1 VSLLLLLILLLFTAK
16 VPMDLFD
23 QIETYI
29 FTYLVDT
36 YFSAFKDSPSWTKL
50 FQFLYMTE
58 RTVLEE
64 DFSLFRG
71 TVMHCTA
78 PEAMDLGSGSALTAA
93 SAYSCSVCIHVLY
106 AFMYCTGIHILY
118 RHSCIVPFCI
128 LQIFNHCLYNS
139 LV

>member
-1 VSLLLLLILLLFTAK
+1 
-16 VPMDLFD
+16 MDLFD

-29 FTYLVDT
+29 FSYLVDT

-71 TVMHCTA
+71 IVMHCTA
-78 PEAMDLGSGSALTAA
+78 PETVDLGS
-93 SAYSCSVCIHVLY
+93 
-106 AFMYCTGIHILY
+106 
-118 RHSCIVPFCI
+118 
-128 LQIFNHCLYNS
+128 
-139 LV
+139 